1 MKLQLEQAAGRCVFT
16 GYGSG
21 YVAVN
26 HTRHERAIVVTPDAV
41 EPWDVSGFSS
51 LEPTHFDRLLAHVPE
66 IVLLGTGAQ
75 LRFPPHTL
83 TRPLATAR
91 VGLEI
96 MDTPAACRTF
106 NILIGEGRRVLAA
119 ILIE

>member
-21 YVAVN
+21 YVTVN

-41 EPWDVSGFSS
+41 EPWDVSAFSS
-51 LEPTHFDRLLAHVPE
+51 LEPAHFDRLLAHVPE

-75 LRFPPHTL
+75 LRFPAHAL
-83 TRPLATAR
+83 TRPLAAAR
-91 VGLEI
+91 VGLEV